1 MGNPPP
7 LSTWIFTL
15 ALHGFR
21 LNHYILWQMKVLF
34 DHASPFLLA
43 HGGVQIQ
50 IEQTRAALEVIG
62 LEVEFLRWWDDGQR
76 GDLIHFFG
84 AAGNLYLEQ
93 ARAMKLPVV
102 MSSFLSETC
111 NRSDARLARQ
121 GWLTRM
127 LLALPF
133 GEGIK
138 QQLTWRAYHNCT
150 HIVVGIEAERRALQ
164 IVHRVPDGR
173 ISVVPLGLSE
183 SYLRAGRGPRNESHL
198 ICVGTIRP
206 VKHCIELA
214 EMARAARVPVLFV
227 GKPYHPGDPYWLRFK
242 ALIDDRWVKYHP
254 HVGSEV
260 EMIGLLSAARGYLHM
275 SDYENWSLSAHEAAA
290 CGLPLLLQDQKW
302 SRERFGGQARYFES
316 IGTSEKN
323 IEQLRRFHA
332 DAPNLPAPAVKL
344 HGWNEVAGQL
354 RTIYEQVLSAS

>member
-1 MGNPPP
+1 
-7 LSTWIFTL
+7 
-15 ALHGFR
+15 
-21 LNHYILWQMKVLF
+21 MKVLF

-164 IVHRVPDGR
+164 IVHRVPDG
-173 ISVVPLGLSE
+173 PDLGRAARPFRVLFAG
-183 SYLRAGRGPRNESHL
+183 RAAGRGTNP
-198 ICVGTIRP
+198 I
-206 VKHCIELA
+206 
-214 EMARAARVPVLFV
+214 
-227 GKPYHPGDPYWLRFK
+227 
-242 ALIDDRWVKYHP
+242 
-254 HVGSEV
+254 
-260 EMIGLLSAARGYLHM
+260 
-275 SDYENWSLSAHEAAA
+275 
-290 CGLPLLLQDQKW
+290 
-302 SRERFGGQARYFES
+302 
-316 IGTSEKN
+316 
-323 IEQLRRFHA
+323 
-332 DAPNLPAPAVKL
+332 
-344 HGWNEVAGQL
+344 
-354 RTIYEQVLSAS
+354 